1 MKRIPYSS
9 ITVLFFLLVTF
20 MTQPASAE
28 LVPIWIDDIL
38 IFVRSKSN
46 PILFVTQVPVLN
58 DFTSRGSTFGNHG
71 ASLASVPR
79 GGDLMLRYPNGTLR
93 NLTREAGFG
102 MDGMQGANS
111 IAVREPAVHWSGNK
125 AVFSMVVGAPT
136 QRYEVRSYY
145 WQMYEVTGLNRGQ
158 TASITKVPN
167 QPALYNNVSPL
178 YGTDDRILFT
188 SDRPRTGQAYLYPQL
203 DEYESAPTVT
213 GIWSLNPTVAGDLRL
228 LNHTPS
234 GAFSPSIDS
243 FGRVVFIRWDH
254 LQQDQQADAD
264 RAAPANPPNGS
275 FTYADESAGA
285 PATSLRTDMFPETRA
300 DTPSGAFGPVNG
312 YTNNLFTPWQINEDG
327 TEEETLNHIG
337 RHELSFGYMPPS
349 FSSDPALSYYTND
362 ALHANAK
369 PIRMDGGLFHLREDP
384 AKHGDYYAILA
395 REFGSLTSNQIVK
408 LTGGEPTSP
417 NQMVLSNVTPMPT
430 PNTNDLPGGRFRNP
444 LPLVSGAL
452 IASHTPTVAANASDM
467 LDFRLKPL
475 VPDPAN
481 GLYMA
486 GNSLTGGIT
495 KSVRW
500 WDPDTLQSFTGMLWE
515 IEPTEVVPRK
525 RPARPAD
532 ALEAPEQAVFNEENV
547 NEGAFRNWLKNNN
560 QALIVTRNQTS
571 RDEADLQ
578 QPYNLQVPNGVKKVS
593 PAGGKVYNISHYQ
606 ILQADQIR
614 GYRWPGRRVQARPLH
629 DPKSQN
635 IANPGGPA
643 GSVKIAAD
651 GSTAALVPA
660 RQALAWQTTD
670 ASGNPVVRE
679 RVWVTFQPGEVRV
692 CASCHGV
699 NDKDQEGLVAP
710 TNKPEALRALLQ
722 HWKTLP
728 P

>member
-1 MKRIPYSS
+1 MKRIHHVALA
-9 ITVLFFLLVTF
+9 VLVLVLGTF
-20 MTQPASAE
+20 KAQPASAD

-38 IFVRSKSN
+38 IFVGSKAN
-46 PILFVTQVPVLN
+46 PILFVTQVPALN

-71 ASLASVPR
+71 ASLAAVPR
-79 GGDLMLRYPNGTLR
+79 GGDLMLRYPDGLLR

-102 MDGMQGANS
+102 MDGMQGANA
-111 IAVREPAVHWSGNK
+111 IAVREPTVHWSGGK

-136 QRYEVRSYY
+136 QRYEVASYY
-145 WQMYEVTGLNRGQ
+145 WQLYEVTGLDRGQ

-203 DEYESAPTVT
+203 DEYESAATVS
-213 GIWSLNPTVAGDLRL
+213 GIWSLNPAVAGDLRL

-264 RAAPANPPNGS
+264 RAAPTNPPNGS

-285 PATSLRTDMFPETRA
+285 LATSLRTDMFPETRA
-300 DTPSGAFGPVNG
+300 DTPSGVFGPVNG

-327 TEEETLNHIG
+327 TKEETLNHIG
-337 RHELSFGYMPPS
+337 RHELSFGYMPTS

-362 ALHANAK
+362 ALHANTK

-384 AKHGDYYAILA
+384 VIRGTYYAILA

-408 LTGGEPTSP
+408 LTGGEPMSA

-444 LPLVSGAL
+444 LPLVSGTL

-475 VPDPAN
+475 IPDPVS
-481 GLYMA
+481 GLYQA

-495 KSVRW
+495 KSVTW
-500 WDPDTLQSFTGMLWE
+500 WDPDTQRSFAGMLWE
-515 IEPTEVVPRK
+515 IEAAEVVARQ
-525 RPARPAD
+525 RPVRPAD
-532 ALEAPEQAVFNEENV
+532 ALELPEQTIFNEESV
-547 NEGAFRNWLKNNN
+547 NETAFRTWLKNNN
-560 QALIVTRNQTS
+560 LALIVTRNQTS
-571 RDEADLQ
+571 RDEADRQ
-578 QPYNLQVPNGVKKVS
+578 QPFNLQVPNGVSKVA
-593 PAGGKVYNISHYQ
+593 PGGGKVYDISHYQ
-606 ILQADQIR
+606 IFQADQIR

-629 DPKSQN
+629 DPKAQN
-635 IANPGGPA
+635 VANPGGPA
-643 GSVKIAAD
+643 GSVKIAPD
-651 GSTAALVPA
+651 GSTAAFVPA

-670 ASGNPVVRE
+670 AGGNAVVRE
-679 RVWVTFQPGEVRV
+679 RVWVTLQPGEVRV

-699 NDKDQEGLVAP
+699 NDKDQAGLAAP